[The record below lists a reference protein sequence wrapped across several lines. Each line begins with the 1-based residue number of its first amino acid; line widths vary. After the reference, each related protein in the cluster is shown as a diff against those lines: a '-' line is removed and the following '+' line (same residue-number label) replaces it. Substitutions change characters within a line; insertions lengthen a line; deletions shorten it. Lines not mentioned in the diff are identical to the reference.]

1 MLFLSFL
8 IPGKNLYTNEY
19 VAIKL
24 VSALLLLL
32 LDFSHLQMIFRIN
45 FNAKVITFKSLHY
58 VKKVQYGN

>member
-1 MLFLSFL
+1 MLLLSCL

-32 LDFSHLQMIFRIN
+32 LDFLHLQMIFRIN
-45 FNAKVITFKSLHY
+45 FNAEVITFKALHY